1 MTWHRLIAHI
11 TKPKA
16 KCAPP
21 SLSLLVAMLLLH
33 SPRAFE
39 DLAILRELPDLA
51 SPSLALPKWANLST
65 SNSHTNDTMT
75 ATMAQ
80 AMLV

>member
-16 KCAPP
+16 QC
-21 SLSLLVAMLLLH
+21 LSLLVAMLLLH